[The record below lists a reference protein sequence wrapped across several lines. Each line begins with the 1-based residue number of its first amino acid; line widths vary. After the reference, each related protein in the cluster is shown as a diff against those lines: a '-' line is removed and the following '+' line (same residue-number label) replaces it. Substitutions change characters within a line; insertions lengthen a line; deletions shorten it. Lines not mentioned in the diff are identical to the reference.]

1 MQRRYAEEVPDL
13 SPLTRVAAGTA
24 GAAALGLGYATLI
37 ERNAFTLRE
46 VTVPVLAPGAST
58 LRVLHISDLHM
69 MPGQKRK
76 QNWLRE
82 LDRLEPD
89 LVINTGDNIAS
100 ADALDPLVS
109 TLGRLLDVPG
119 VFVFGSN
126 DYTSPVFRNPL
137 GYLVGRKPPENKAPE
152 LPWQRMR
159 DEFTS
164 HAWVDINHQRAQL
177 QIAGLR
183 FDFRGTDDAHLE
195 RDDYQLVAGP
205 ADPQAAV
212 SVGVTHA
219 PYRRMLDAMT
229 ADGVELIFA
238 GHTHGGQVCLPGLG
252 AIITNC
258 DLPTSQAKGL
268 STHTVGERT
277 SWLHVSAGVGS
288 SPFAPYRFACRPE
301 ASLVTLVAR
310 PT

>member
-1 MQRRYAEEVPDL
+1 MMRPSTAVGSVL
-13 SPLTRVAAGTA
+13 GVGAAGLA
-24 GAAALGLGYATLI
+24 WG
-37 ERNAFTLRE
+37 FTEARLFKLRRLE
-46 VTVPVLAPGAST
+46 VPVLPVGARPI
-58 LRVLHISDLHM
+58 RVLHISDIHLLPQH
-69 MPGQKRK
+69 GAKRE
-76 QNWLRE
+76 WLAG
-82 LDRLEPD
+82 LVNLQPD

-100 ADALDPLVS
+100 ADALDALVS

-126 DYTSPVFRNPL
+126 DYSSPVFRNPL
-137 GYLVGRKPPENKAPE
+137 GYLVGRKPDENTAPE
-152 LPWQRMR
+152 LPWQQLR
-159 DEFTS
+159 DVFTS
-164 HAWVDINHQRAQL
+164 HAWVDLNHQRATL
-177 QIAGLR
+177 EIAGLR
-183 FDFRGTDDAHLE
+183 FDFRGTDDAHLD

-205 ADPQAAV
+205 VDPEAAL

-229 ADGVELIFA
+229 SDGVELIFA

-258 DLPTSQAKGL
+258 DLPASQAKGL

-310 PT
+310 PA